1 MKLHYFNPEN
11 DIALGLP
18 AGQRLTMSPMVSA
31 LHDSGALLPM
41 WYGGD
46 GDRVLVDGCFDR
58 EFVDRR
64 ARDFGLNVRPVA
76 KSDLR
81 DVVGAPWGWSYD
93 SACKLAAAGA
103 QVPARSVIDQIRMLS
118 HRRTSLKILELLKN
132 KVGFSLPSLPVE
144 VYDTACI
151 PNMLDNWGH
160 VYVKQPWSSSGR
172 GVFRV
177 EKWTDSVEGRV
188 SGMIRRQGSVMVEA
202 EFPKKGDFAMLFSSE
217 SGVAKF
223 AGYSLFFNEIR
234 NSYGGNLLAPDDV
247 IEHRLVS
254 MGASSRELAELKN
267 ALSEILTEL
276 VSPVYDGYMGI
287 DMMVGRDGSI
297 APCVELNLRMTM
309 GVVASIFR
317 NRYLDA
323 DSFGV
328 FRVRRVADEEEQLER
343 YEIKEARLRSGCVFL
358 TPSVA
363 NGFVYFVEAFPSG
376 SGYLEFQQ
384 FLK

>member
-41 WYGGD
+41 WYSD
-46 GDRVLVDGCFDR
+46 ADDRILVDGGFDR
-58 EFVDRR
+58 EFVERM
-64 ARDFGLNVRPVA
+64 ARDFGLNARPVS
-76 KSDLR
+76 KSDAQ

-93 SACKLAAAGA
+93 SACKLSAAGA
-103 QVPARSVIDQIRMLS
+103 QVPGRSVIERIRMLS
-118 HRRTSLKILELLKN
+118 HRRTSIEILKLLEN
-132 KVGFSLPSLPVE
+132 KVDFSLPPLPVE

-151 PNMLDNWGH
+151 PDLLDKWGA

-177 EKWTDSVEGRV
+177 AKWTDSIESRV
-188 SGMIRRQGSVMVEA
+188 SGMIRKQGSVMVEA
-202 EFPKKGDFAMLFSSE
+202 EFPKKGDFAMLFSSV

-223 AGYSLFFNEIR
+223 AGYSLFFNDIR
-234 NSYGGNLLAPDDV
+234 DSYGGNLLAPDEF
-247 IEHRLVS
+247 IERHLVS
-254 MGASSRELAELKN
+254 MGASARQLAELKS

-276 VSPVYDGYMGI
+276 ISPVYDGYMGI
-287 DMMVGRDGSI
+287 DMMVGHDGSI

-317 NRYLDA
+317 DRYLDA
-323 DSFGV
+323 DSLGI
-328 FRVRRVADEEEQLER
+328 FRVRRVTNEVEQSTR
-343 YEIKEARLRSGCVFL
+343 YEIKEARLRSGCVCL
-358 TPSVA
+358 TPPSA
-363 NGFVYFVEAFPSG
+363 NGFVYSVEAFPPESG
-376 SGYLEFQQ
+376 SLEFQQ
-384 FLK
+384 LLK